1 MMIGY
6 QEMTATQTAETTAA
20 RTADMAAT
28 RTADMTAVRT
38 AETTATRMADRA
50 ATRTVARTTAEAGSA
65 VSWRCVQ
72 AGLWV
77 ASGEHGE
84 PLGIVS
90 ENWGRGFAVTT
101 AWGLDLGLHATLADA
116 KSALEQAH

>member
-6 QEMTATQTAETTAA
+6 QEMTATQTAETTA
-20 RTADMAAT
+20 T

-38 AETTATRMADRA
+38 AETMATRMAGRT
-50 ATRTVARTTAEAGSA
+50 ATRTAARTTTEAGSA

>member
-6 QEMTATQTAETTAA
+6 QETMTTAA
-20 RTADMAAT
+20 AT
-28 RTADMTAVRT
+28 
-38 AETTATRMADRA
+38 TT
-50 ATRTVARTTAEAGSA
+50 TTP
-65 VSWRCVQ
+65 VVWRCVQ

-101 AWGLDLGLHATLADA
+101 AWGLDLGLHATLPAA
-116 KSALEQAH
+116 KAALENAR

>member
-6 QEMTATQTAETTAA
+6 QEMTATQTATQT
-20 RTADMAAT
+20 AT
-28 RTADMTAVRT
+28 RTQ
-38 AETTATRMADRA
+38 TTT
-50 ATRTVARTTAEAGSA
+50 SA

-77 ASGEHGE
+77 ASGEQGE

-90 ENWGRGFAVTT
+90 ENWGRGFALTT
-101 AWGLDLGLHATLADA
+101 AWGLDLGLHPTLPAA
-116 KSALEQAH
+116 KTALEQAR